1 MKEDKSKILIAVLA
15 LLVLVLGTVVA
26 YSFAVKPVI
35 NGYATNAQNQG
46 VQYAVLSIMQ
56 EAAKCQQVPLTF
68 GNQTINIVAVECL
81 QNAQQTQQSVEV
93 PQ

>member
-35 NGYATNAQNQG
+35 SGYATNAQNQG

-68 GNQTINIVAVECL
+68 GNQTINIIAVECL